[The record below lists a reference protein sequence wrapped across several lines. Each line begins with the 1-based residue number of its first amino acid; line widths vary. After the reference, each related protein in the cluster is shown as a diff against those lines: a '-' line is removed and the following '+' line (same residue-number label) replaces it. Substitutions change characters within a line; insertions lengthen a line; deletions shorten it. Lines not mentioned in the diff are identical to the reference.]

1 MAAAAVVA
9 VQLTF
14 SYAQL
19 ESGDFENCT
28 TGCSLSIESLLL
40 NSAIHPDMIDR
51 TYVWA
56 TTFSLQSNGTHS
68 ASVVAVYANRTP
80 IVCASGEPALCAVAA
95 ASLELHCAD
104 GREWTVA
111 SERNCSFLATC
122 NTFNSSSD
130 LYLIDWGRSSNC
142 AANEPSNFSCAS
154 PPNITG
160 CPYCNDAF
168 NECAS
173 LALPAAGCKPGAT
186 ANVSSNSSFLSQ
198 TGQIVVIA
206 VGGGSAKGRKR
217 TSGEKSDFVQCNAKQ
232 FDFESELAKSAL
244 GRLRLPSQRFYIQA
258 SSKSRDERH
267 RTSHFKEKMIT
278 AEIYLFS
285 ACIVDAVGY

>member
-1 MAAAAVVA
+1 MSVLSLLAAAAVVA

-111 SERNCSFLATC
+111 SERNCSFC
-122 NTFNSSSD
+122 KCRE
-130 LYLIDWGRSSNC
+130 WG
-142 AANEPSNFSCAS
+142 AVF
-154 PPNITG
+154 
-160 CPYCNDAF
+160 
-168 NECAS
+168 
-173 LALPAAGCKPGAT
+173 GAER
-186 ANVSSNSSFLSQ
+186 
-198 TGQIVVIA
+198 VVL
-206 VGGGSAKGRKR
+206 
-217 TSGEKSDFVQCNAKQ
+217 TSV
-232 FDFESELAKSAL
+232 
-244 GRLRLPSQRFYIQA
+244 
-258 SSKSRDERH
+258 
-267 RTSHFKEKMIT
+267 
-278 AEIYLFS
+278 
-285 ACIVDAVGY
+285 